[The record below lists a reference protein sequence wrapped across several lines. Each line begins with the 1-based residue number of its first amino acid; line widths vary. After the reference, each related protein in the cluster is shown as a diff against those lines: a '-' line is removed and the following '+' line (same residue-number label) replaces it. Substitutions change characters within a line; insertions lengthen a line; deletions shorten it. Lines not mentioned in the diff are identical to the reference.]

1 MPGLLNSFVYPD
13 DFKKIVLY
21 LRVVRKS
28 HNNSLLINDLKMQNK
43 GAIRLLAII
52 FALICI
58 YQLSFT
64 FFAVK
69 VERDAREYAQG
80 DVRKERAYLDS
91 MKTQEVYNFAWIKK
105 YTYQECKERE
115 INLGLDLKGGMN
127 VVLEIAVEDII
138 RTLAAPQY
146 LSDPVFTETM
156 ALAKEKKKSSTSD
169 LIDLFS
175 ESFTELNPGGQLA
188 QFFMT
193 PESRGE
199 IDFNT
204 SNEEVV
210 TFLKQEAEDAIDN
223 SYNVLRNR
231 IDRFGVV
238 QMNIQRLERQGRILV
253 ALPGV
258 KEPERVTKLLTGTA
272 NLEFWTTYENVDIW
286 PTLEEANQVVA
297 DLQTA
302 EEILSEDEEQSPEV
316 TTEPSSVDEAPG
328 AEEESILG
336 LGEDDLLS
344 DTSQLEIL
352 GESDTT
358 ELFSEDEARFMKE
371 NPLFAVL
378 RPYMDNQ
385 GRLIPSA
392 IAGVAELKD
401 TSTVNE
407 YLSIPQVRQLFPA
420 DLDFAWHFQAQG
432 EQTEFVYLYA
442 LKASRNGQPAMD
454 GKYVTDARPTNDQ
467 YTGAFEV
474 SMNMNSE
481 GAKRWANLTRENV
494 GKPLAIVLDG
504 VVYSAPN
511 VTEEIKGGS
520 SSISGNFTQNEATD
534 LSNILKSGKMPA
546 RARIESSEVI
556 GPSLGAKSVRDGL
569 NSFLIAFVVI
579 LLYMVFYYSR
589 RAGLVA
595 DIALVANMFF
605 LIGVLASLQ
614 AALTLPGIAGIVL
627 TIGMSVDANVLIY
640 ERIREE
646 LAAGKTKKAAL
657 KDGYRNAYSAI
668 IDANVTTFLTGLI
681 LFFFGT
687 GPIKG
692 FATTLVIGILTS
704 LFSAIFLTRLV
715 YERWLAKGKT
725 LTFDTKLTRNAF
737 KNINFDFLGKRKIFY
752 VISGS
757 LVALSIFSLVTRGL
771 NGGVDF
777 TGGRNFVIE
786 FKDEVEVPEVR
797 DRLTEAFGQQPIVI
811 AFGQKNSVRV
821 TTKYLI
827 DDDRTEA
834 DSIIKAAMFE
844 GLQPMLGDDVTLDE
858 FVNSQEYI
866 VSSQKVGPTI
876 ADDIQRSSVWVVLA
890 SLFIIFFYILIRFR
904 NWQFGLGALAALVH
918 DVMIVIGL
926 FSLLHGWL
934 PFSLEIDQAFIAA
947 ILTVVGYSI
956 NDTVVVFDR
965 IREYLGLQRKRER
978 REIFN
983 TALNT
988 TLSRTFSTSLSTFVV
1003 LLTIFIF
1010 GGDVI
1015 RGFIF
1020 ALLIG
1025 IVVGTY
1031 SSLFIATPLV
1041 YDTIKRGET
1050 ERVLKGARK
1059 K

>member
-1 MPGLLNSFVYPD
+1 
-13 DFKKIVLY
+13 
-21 LRVVRKS
+21 
-28 HNNSLLINDLKMQNK
+28 MQNK
-43 GAIRLLAII
+43 GAVRLLAII
-52 FALICI
+52 FAAICL
-58 YQLSFT
+58 YQLTFT
-64 FFAVK
+64 YFAVK

-80 DVRKERAYLDS
+80 NAQLERNYLDS
-91 MKTQEVYNFAWIKK
+91 MKNEEVYNFFWLQK
-105 YTYQECKERE
+105 YTYQDCKERE

-127 VVLEIAVEDII
+127 VILEIAVEDII
-138 RTLAAPQY
+138 RSLAAPQY
-146 LSDPVFTETM
+146 LSDPTFTQAM
-156 ALAKEKKKSSTSD
+156 DAAKEKKASSTSD
-169 LIDLFS
+169 LIDLFA
-175 ESFTELNPGGQLA
+175 ESFEEQNPGGQLA

-193 PESRGE
+193 PESRGD

-204 SNEEVV
+204 SNEEVIAY
-210 TFLKQEAEDAIDN
+210 LKSEAEDAIDN

-272 NLEFWTTYENVDIW
+272 NLQFWTTYQNVDIW
-286 PTLEEANQVVA
+286 SNIEEANQVIA
-297 DLQTA
+297 DMQNASGILEGEVSA
-302 EEILSEDEEQSPEV
+302 EEATPQEEV
-316 TTEPSSVDEAPG
+316 TETAPAAQDEDMILDG
-328 AEEESILG
+328 ESLFSDTSDLSILG
-336 LGEDDLLS
+336 EG
-344 DTSQLEIL
+344 
-352 GESDTT
+352 DTT
-358 ELFSEDEARFMKE
+358 DLFQEEEAAFMKE
-371 NPLFAVL
+371 NPLFAVM
-378 RPYMDNQ
+378 RPYMDNTGQ
-385 GRLIPSA
+385 LIPSA
-392 IAGVAELKD
+392 IAGVVELKD
-401 TSTVNE
+401 TAKVNAM
-407 YLSIPQVRQLFPA
+407 LNIPRVKQLFPA
-420 DLDFAWHFQAQG
+420 DLKFAWHFQAQG
-432 EQTEFVYLYA
+432 EETEFLYLYA
-442 LKASRNGQPAMD
+442 LKATRNGQPAMD
-454 GKYVTDARPTNDQ
+454 GKYVTDARPNTDP
-467 YTGAFEV
+467 YTSEFQV
-474 SMNMNSE
+474 SMNMNAE

-494 GKPLAIVLDG
+494 NKAIAIVLDG

-511 VTEEIKGGS
+511 VSEEIKGGS

-534 LSNILKSGKMPA
+534 LANILKSGKMPA
-546 RARIESSEVI
+546 RARVESSEVI
-556 GPSLGAKSVRDGL
+556 GPSLGAKSVKDGF
-569 NSFLIAFVVI
+569 NSFIIAFVVV

-595 DIALVANMFF
+595 DIALMANMFF

-646 LAAGKTKKAAL
+646 LAAGKGKKAAL

-704 LFSAIFLTRLV
+704 LFSAVILTRLI
-715 YERWLAKGKT
+715 YERWLEKGRT

-737 KNINFDFLGKRKIFY
+737 KNAKIDFLGKRKLFY
-752 VISGS
+752 VISGVIIAGGIAS
-757 LVALSIFSLVTRGL
+757 LALKGL

-777 TGGRNFVIE
+777 TGGRNYVIE
-786 FKDEVEVPEVR
+786 FKQDVEVGDVR
-797 DRLTEAFGQQPIVI
+797 NMLEEAFGEMPTVI
-811 AFGQKNSVRV
+811 TYGQKNTVRV

-827 DDDRTEA
+827 NDDSPA
-834 DSIIKAAMFE
+834 VDSLIKATMYT
-844 GLQPMLGDDVTLDE
+844 GLKPLLGNDVTMEE
-858 FVNSQEYI
+858 FINDQEYI
-866 VSSQKVGPTI
+866 VSSHKVGPTI
-876 ADDIQRSSVWVVLA
+876 ADDIKRSSVWVVFA
-890 SLFIIFFYILIRFR
+890 SLAIIFLYILIRFR
-904 NWQFGLGALAALVH
+904 NWQFGLGALVALMH
-918 DVMIVIGL
+918 DVLIVIGL
-926 FSLLHGWL
+926 FSLLGGL
-934 PFSLEIDQAFIAA
+934 MPFSLEIDQAFIAA

-965 IREYLGLQRKRER
+965 IREYVGLQRKRER
-978 REIFN
+978 KEIFN
-983 TALNT
+983 TALNS

-1031 SSLFIATPLV
+1031 SSLFIATPVV

-1050 ERVLKGARK
+1050 ERVLKGTRK
-1059 K
+1059 S

>member
-1 MPGLLNSFVYPD
+1 
-13 DFKKIVLY
+13 
-21 LRVVRKS
+21 
-28 HNNSLLINDLKMQNK
+28 MQNK
-43 GAIRLLAII
+43 GAVRLLAIV
-52 FALICI
+52 FAAICL
-58 YQLSFT
+58 YQLTFT
-64 FFAVK
+64 YFATR
-69 VERDAREYAQG
+69 VERQAREYAQG
-80 DVRKERAYLDS
+80 DVVKERTYLDS
-91 MKTQEVYNFAWIKK
+91 MKNEEVYNFFFIKK
-105 YTYQECKERE
+105 YTYQDCKERE

-127 VVLEIAVEDII
+127 VILEIAVEDII
-138 RTLAAPQY
+138 RSLAAPQY
-146 LSDPVFTETM
+146 LSDPTFTEAM
-156 ALAKEKKKSSTSD
+156 RVAKERKSSSTAD
-169 LIDLFS
+169 LIDLFG
-175 ESFTELNPGGQLA
+175 EAFEQQNPGGQLA

-193 PESRGE
+193 PESRGD

-204 SNEEVV
+204 SNAEVIA
-210 TFLKQEAEDAIDN
+210 FLKEEAEAAIDN

-238 QMNIQRLERQGRILV
+238 QLNIQRLERQGRILV

-272 NLEFWTTYENVDIW
+272 NLEFWTTYQNVDIW
-286 PTLEEANQVVA
+286 NAMEEANQTIA
-297 DLQTA
+297 DMRNA
-302 EEILSEDEEQSPEV
+302 SEILEGETGEETQVEETPAETVESQDSGEELLLDDESLFDD
-316 TTEPSSVDEAPG
+316 SNDL
-328 AEEESILG
+328 SILG
-336 LGEDDLLS
+336 DA
-344 DTSQLEIL
+344 
-352 GESDTT
+352 DTT
-358 ELFSEDEARFMKE
+358 QLFEEQEAAFMRD

-378 RPYMDNQ
+378 RPYVDNS

-392 IAGVAELKD
+392 IAGVVELKD
-401 TSTVNE
+401 TAKVNE
-407 YLSIPQVRQLFPA
+407 LLNIPRIRQLFPA
-420 DLDFAWHFQAQG
+420 DLRFAWHFQPQG
-432 EQTEFVYLYA
+432 EEVEFLYLYA
-442 LKASRNGQPAMD
+442 LKATRNGQPAMD
-454 GKYVTDARPTNDQ
+454 GKYVTDARPSTDP
-467 YTGAFEV
+467 YTGEFEV

-494 GKPLAIVLDG
+494 NKAIAIVLDG

-511 VTEEIKGGS
+511 VSEEIKGGS
-520 SSISGNFTQNEATD
+520 SSISGNFSQNEATD
-534 LSNILKSGKMPA
+534 LANILKSGKMPA
-546 RARIESSEVI
+546 RARVESSEVI
-556 GPSLGAKSVRDGL
+556 GPSLGAKSVKDGF
-569 NSFLIAFVVI
+569 NSFIIAFVVV

-595 DIALVANMFF
+595 DMALMANMFF

-646 LAAGKTKKAAL
+646 LAAGKGKKAAI

-704 LFSAIFLTRLV
+704 LFSAVILTRLM
-715 YERWLAKGKT
+715 YERWLEKGRT
-725 LTFDTKLTRNAF
+725 LTFSTKLTENAF
-737 KNINFDFLGKRKIFY
+737 KNTNIDFLGKRKVFY
-752 VISGS
+752 MISGIII
-757 LVALSIFSLVTRGL
+757 VGGIAALVTRGL
-771 NGGVDF
+771 NSGVDF
-777 TGGRNFVIE
+777 TGGRNYIIE
-786 FKDEVEVPEVR
+786 FKEDVEVPEIR
-797 DRLTEAFGQQPIVI
+797 EMLSEAFGEMPTVI
-811 AFGQKNSVRV
+811 TYGQKNTVRV

-827 DDDRTEA
+827 DDDSPSV
-834 DSIIKAAMFE
+834 DSLIKATMYT
-844 GLQPMLGDDVTLDE
+844 GLSPIIGDEVSMQDFIND
-858 FVNSQEYI
+858 QEYI
-866 VSSQKVGPTI
+866 VSSHKVGPTI
-876 ADDIQRSSVWVVLA
+876 ADDIKRSSVYVVFA
-890 SLFIIFFYILIRFR
+890 SLLIIFLYILIRFR
-904 NWQFGLGALAALVH
+904 NWQFGLGALAALIH
-918 DVMIVIGL
+918 DVLIVIGL
-926 FSLLHGWL
+926 FALLHGIL

-965 IREYLGLQRKRER
+965 IREFVGLQRKRER
-978 REIFN
+978 KEIFN
-983 TALNT
+983 SALNS

-1031 SSLFIATPLV
+1031 SSLFIATPVV

-1050 ERVLKGARK
+1050 ERVLKGVRK
-1059 K
+1059 S